1 MDQAPEKTEE
11 NDGLNRPI
19 VVIFFAGFLLLLAGL
34 CVFSVVRGSVRWP
47 APLIAAVI
55 CVIMAQ
61 GIWRL
66 REWARLFTIL
76 LLGVSLF
83 VVPLAIAGYWWAQ
96 RIVPIADLLAIICA
110 CPTLV
115 PLGLL
120 LYWFLSNEQH
130 FQ

>member
-1 MDQAPEKTEE
+1 VVTDR
-11 NDGLNRPI
+11 LIRPI
-19 VVIFFAGFLLLLAGL
+19 VVIFFAGFLLILAGL
-34 CVFSVVRGSVRWP
+34 CIFVIVRGSVMWP
-47 APLIAAVI
+47 VPVIVAVI

-66 REWARLFTIL
+66 KEWARLFTIF

-83 VVPLAIAGYWWAQ
+83 IVPLAVAGYWWAQ

-110 CPTLV
+110 CPPLV

-120 LYWFLSNEQH
+120 LYWFLSNEEH

>member
-1 MDQAPEKTEE
+1 MDKVVT
-11 NDGLNRPI
+11 DRLIRPI
-19 VVIFFAGFLLLLAGL
+19 VVIFFAGFLLILAGL
-34 CVFSVVRGSVRWP
+34 CIFVIVRGSVMWP
-47 APLIAAVI
+47 VPVIVAVI

-66 REWARLFTIL
+66 KEWARLFTIF

-83 VVPLAIAGYWWAQ
+83 IVPLAVAGYWWAQ

-110 CPTLV
+110 CPPLV

-120 LYWFLSNEQH
+120 LYWFLSNEEH